1 MADICPISPMILE
14 FLDGNYFLSLAVP
27 GRSLKV
33 PVLSQLTSAESL
45 TFLSS
50 FLPGSL
56 QGLTP
61 GPAG

>member
-1 MADICPISPMILE
+1 MILE
-14 FLDGNYFLSLAVP
+14 FIDGNYFLSLAVP

-33 PVLSQLTSAESL
+33 PVLSQLTSAQSL

-50 FLPGSL
+50 FLPGSV